1 MLVQVSYESTL
12 KKSVTVIILT
22 SLMMSHMMVKNLEKK
37 CFLLTKVESVEI
49 MRDVRNILVI
59 FFFF

>member
-1 MLVQVSYESTL
+1 
-12 KKSVTVIILT
+12 
-22 SLMMSHMMVKNLEKK
+22 MSHMMVKNLEKK

-59 FFFF
+59 FFFFNGALSLV